1 MGAAVSQALAA
12 LGLGAQPPAAWLAA
26 AALGL
31 VALGTLLW
39 LRARPRRRRRLQQVG
54 TVQQLYIY
62 PVKSCKGVAVSEAEC
77 TALGLRRGHLR
88 DRYAGPGRGAAGEG
102 CGAPWFLTNNQGLR
116 GDPLSSPKS
125 RPPGR
130 GRWAS
135 GWLSHWSVSRR
146 EP

>member
-31 VALGTLLW
+31 VALGTLVW
-39 LRARPRRRRRLQQVG
+39 LRARPRRRGRLQQVG

-62 PVKSCKGVAVSEAEC
+62 PVKSCKAVAVSEAEC

-88 DRYAGPGRGAAGEG
+88 DRYAAGPGRGRRGACWAG
-102 CGAPWFLTNNQGLR
+102 AQYWRWGL
-116 GDPLSSPKS
+116 S
-125 RPPGR
+125 PGR
-130 GRWAS
+130 SAEVCDLGFL
-135 GWLSHWSVSRR
+135 G
-146 EP
+146 